1 MTIAYGIPA
10 ELVEEFLEHLVRR
23 GRGSYTTRSY
33 RLALH
38 DFGCWLA
45 EREQPLDGVS
55 RADVEA
61 YIDAFAHGHRTGGRA
76 PRSQRTSVVELTS
89 GQPRRSAGRAPR
101 TVNHRLSVLASFFGY
116 LIDRDTEAGAGVWTE
131 RVSPVP
137 QAPDAGPRH
146 GRPGGGDAPI
156 RGRAELRRREPRKL
170 PRDLDPADVQR
181 LIDAA
186 PSWRDRALLILLSR
200 TGQRIGD
207 WSAEHGRHG
216 VLGMTLADLDRRT
229 SSATVLLKG
238 ARDEHR
244 VPVTA
249 PFWVAFDRYLAEER
263 GDPPTQAAWVGAR
276 RGRGRPLSY
285 AAFEAGLRQL
295 AGNVGIAVTA
305 HMFRHTVGT
314 GLVEHAGVAVAQAV
328 LGHRQVSTTV
338 DSYTH
343 VDRQSL
349 VEAVA
354 ALEKQPVLP
363 TATRSTKA
371 QAGQGKYAFHYD
383 LRTIEELDA
392 VAHPRLVGEEQ

>member
-1 MTIAYGIPA
+1 MSIEFGVGA
-10 ELVEEFLEHLVRR
+10 ELVEEFLEHLARR

-33 RLALH
+33 RLGLG
-38 DFGCWLA
+38 DFSCWLA
-45 EREQPLDGVS
+45 EREQLLERVA

-61 YIDAFAHGHRTGGRA
+61 YIDAFARGHRTGEH
-76 PRSQRTSVVELTS
+76 PPSSQRTSMVELKS

-101 TVNHRLSVLASFFGY
+101 TVNHRLSVLGSFFGY
-116 LIDRDTEAGAGVWTE
+116 LIDRDAEAGKGAWLG

-137 QAPDAGPRH
+137 RPPDAGPRH
-146 GRPGGGDAPI
+146 GRPGAGDAPV

-170 PRDLDPADVQR
+170 PRDVAPEDVQQ

-207 WSAEHGRHG
+207 WSSQHGRHG

-229 SSATVLLKG
+229 STVTVLLKG

-249 PFWVAFDRYLAEER
+249 PFWVAFDRYIGEER
-263 GDPPTQAAWVGAR
+263 GDPPTEAAWVGSR

-285 AAFEAGLRQL
+285 AAFEAGLRHL
-295 AGNVGIAVTA
+295 SGKVGIPVTA
-305 HMFRHTVGT
+305 HMFRHTVAT
-314 GLVEHAGVAVAQAV
+314 GLVEHSGVAVAQAV
-328 LGHRQVSTTV
+328 LGHRHVATTV
-338 DSYTH
+338 DIYAH
-343 VDRQSL
+343 IDRHSL

-354 ALEKQPVLP
+354 AFEQRPV
-363 TATRSTKA
+363 TDGAKTE
-371 QAGQGKYAFHYD
+371 AGQEKYAFQYD

-392 VAHPRLVGEEQ
+392 AAQPRLIEEKQR

>member
-1 MTIAYGIPA
+1 MSIEFGVSAQ
-10 ELVEEFLEHLVRR
+10 LVEEFLEHLARR

-33 RLALH
+33 RFGLG
-38 DFGCWLA
+38 DFSCWLT
-45 EREQPLDGVS
+45 ERQQPLEAVC

-61 YIDAFAHGHRTGGRA
+61 YVDAFARGHRTGGRP
-76 PRSQRTSVVELTS
+76 PRGQRTSVVELKS
-89 GQPRRSAGRAPR
+89 GQPRGSAGRAPR
-101 TVNHRLSVLASFFGY
+101 TVNHRLSVLGSFFGY
-116 LIDRDTEAGAGVWTE
+116 LIGRDTEAGYGPWAD
-131 RVSPVP
+131 RVSPLP
-137 QAPDAGPRH
+137 QAPDSGPRH
-146 GRPGGGDAPI
+146 GRPGGGDAPV

-170 PRDLDPADVQR
+170 PRDLDPTDVQR
-181 LIDAA
+181 LIRAA

-207 WSAEHGRHG
+207 WSSEHGRHG

-229 SSATVLLKG
+229 SSVTVLLKG

-285 AAFEAGLRQL
+285 VAFEAGLRHL
-295 AGNVGIAVTA
+295 AGKVGIPVTA
-305 HMFRHTVGT
+305 HMFRHTVAT

-328 LGHRQVSTTV
+328 LGHRHVATTV
-338 DSYTH
+338 DTYSH
-343 VDRQSL
+343 VDRHAL
-349 VEAVA
+349 VEAIA
-354 ALEKQPVLP
+354 AFEQRPVIDRAR
-363 TATRSTKA
+363 TH
-371 QAGQGKYAFHYD
+371 AGHGKYAFHYD

-392 VAHPRLVGEEQ
+392 VAAPRLVEEEQR